1 MRKKQIRELRRAILE
16 TYLSDK
22 EKEKLYNE
30 AKNEE
35 GDTRKLFRQ
44 KIWTKGSK
52 RDYLYRNGKRIFKN
66 TPSNQKDV
74 ITVGG

>member
-22 EKEKLYNE
+22 EREKLWNE

-44 KIWTKGSK
+44 KVWAKGSK
-52 RDYLYRNGKRIFKN
+52 RDYLYRNGKKIFKN
-66 TPSNQKDV
+66 TPSNQKDE
-74 ITVGG
+74 IRVGG

>member
-1 MRKKQIRELRRAILE
+1 MRKKQIKELKKAILE

-22 EKEKLYNE
+22 EREKLWEE

-44 KIWTKGSK
+44 KIWAKGSK
-52 RDYLYRNGKRIFKN
+52 RDFLYKSGKKIFKA
-66 TPSNQKDV
+66 TPSNKKDV
-74 ITVGG
+74 ISVGG

>member
-22 EKEKLYNE
+22 EREKLYNE

-44 KIWTKGSK
+44 KIWAKGSK
-52 RDYLYRNGKRIFKN
+52 RDYLYRNGKKIFRS
-66 TPSNQKDV
+66 TPSSQKN
-74 ITVGG
+74 IIEVGG